1 MNITQFVKTLFLKK
15 KTQSENKKLSRY
27 LSNVILN
34 SNSMEANL
42 IQKCNELTK
51 RAERAE
57 KEVTNLKSIM
67 EKYKKEN
74 TNSQSEDVATNFK
87 LLEMAIKSNE
97 KEICMKIMDKF
108 QDRNPR
114 YVGVTAL
121 HIAAKWGQNEIFRFI
136 LDQIEDK
143 NPKDFNRTTPLH
155 IGL

>member
-1 MNITQFVKTLFLKK
+1 
-15 KTQSENKKLSRY
+15 
-27 LSNVILN
+27 
-34 SNSMEANL
+34 MEANL
-42 IQKCNELTK
+42 IQKCNELTE

-57 KEVTNLKSIM
+57 KEVTNLKSMM
-67 EKYKKEN
+67 ERYEKDN
-74 TNSQSEDVATNFK
+74 TNSQPEDIATNFK
-87 LLEMAIKSNE
+87 LLEMAIKSSE
-97 KEICMKIMDKF
+97 KELCMKIIDKF

>member
-1 MNITQFVKTLFLKK
+1 
-15 KTQSENKKLSRY
+15 
-27 LSNVILN
+27 
-34 SNSMEANL
+34 MEANL

-97 KEICMKIMDKF
+97 KEICMKIIDKF

-121 HIAAKWGQNEIFRFI
+121 HIAAKWGQNGIFRMI
-136 LDQIEDK
+136 LDHIEDK